1 MILATLGV
9 MAKTQQKPRAP
20 VTPEPEE
27 SHEPTTEPSMEEDPV
42 TENRRVPARI
52 PEEGGRGDHS
62 VDDPITRER
71 VVEESGQ

>member
-1 MILATLGV
+1 MTNAHQ
-9 MAKTQQKPRAP
+9 KKPRAP
-20 VTPEPEE
+20 VTPGPEE
-27 SHEPTTEPSMEEDPV
+27 TNEPSAPATETSAEEDPV